1 MMKDVKYK
9 VWIVFCLI
17 FFLFFSQEGIK
28 AQQKYLQNSVIYN
41 GIPWFDDRGEIINA
55 HGACILEEEGR
66 YYLFGEYKSDTTNAF
81 NGFSCY
87 SSDDLVNWKFE
98 RIVLPVQ
105 KDGILGPN
113 RVGERVKVMKC
124 PSTGEYVMYMHA
136 DDMEYKDP
144 YVGYATCKTIAG
156 DYTFQ
161 GPLLFDGNPINRWD
175 MGTFQDSDG
184 SGYLLIHGGII
195 YRLNKDY
202 HSAEEKVLAGLSGT
216 HGESPAMFRKNG
228 VYFFLFSNLTSWE
241 KNDNFYYTAPSIKG
255 PWMYQGLF
263 APEGSLTFNSQT
275 TFVFPLKRGN
285 DSIPLFMGDRWSYP
299 YQASAATYVW
309 MPMQVNGTKL
319 FMPEYWNCWDIK
331 TLQRMKPLDGW
342 KVISNRDLK
351 YDMKDWENRNGLLCS
366 NIKGSRLY
374 VPFKGSRIAI
384 TGETN
389 SHSGYAKVSILDKSG
404 KEIHSLLL
412 DFYSKVAERS
422 VRFISPELTE
432 SDYMLLIEVTGEYPS
447 WSDKTKRQYG
457 SDNCFINIE
466 KIWTL

>member
-144 YVGYATCKTIAG
+144 YIGYATCKTIAG

-241 KNDNFYYTAPSIKG
+241 KNDNFYYTAPSWVILNSAINNCLKIRVPATKRKTYGIKN
-255 PWMYQGLF
+255 MHSLAIMKMFSIYFATVQHLLF
-263 APEGSLTFNSQT
+263 HLQVSFHLQDLDPASF
-275 TFVFPLKRGN
+275 
-285 DSIPLFMGDRWSYP
+285 LF
-299 YQASAATYVW
+299 
-309 MPMQVNGTKL
+309 
-319 FMPEYWNCWDIK
+319 EYWFHRPSDQNHM
-331 TLQRMKPLDGW
+331 L
-342 KVISNRDLK
+342 
-351 YDMKDWENRNGLLCS
+351 
-366 NIKGSRLY
+366 
-374 VPFKGSRIAI
+374 A
-384 TGETN
+384 
-389 SHSGYAKVSILDKSG
+389 VSPCIQTKMG
-404 KEIHSLLL
+404 K
-412 DFYSKVAERS
+412 
-422 VRFISPELTE
+422 
-432 SDYMLLIEVTGEYPS
+432 
-447 WSDKTKRQYG
+447 KRQ
-457 SDNCFINIE
+457 NIP
-466 KIWTL
+466 